1 MAYRSGA
8 QVPPSPPSFGGVH
21 RGSEINFFLGRRH
34 LVTEIYFQS
43 PDGKCGRQIRSI
55 KFFLLSETQQ
65 RESFQDVSSQEN
77 IPLLNDRKSQIPRV
91 KALKYRVAYNL
102 VEMSFRQID
111 SSLSW
116 RLNVTFS
123 FYMSITLRGL

>member
-1 MAYRSGA
+1 MSPKIVKPCLDPLWKSIINKWLIAV
-8 QVPPSPPSFGGVH
+8 VPEGLPPLHPWREYTEGPKLTFFRPAPS
-21 RGSEINFFLGRRH
+21 
-34 LVTEIYFQS
+34 EIYFQS

-91 KALKYRVAYNL
+91 
-102 VEMSFRQID
+102 
-111 SSLSW
+111 
-116 RLNVTFS
+116 
-123 FYMSITLRGL
+123 